1 MKKVYALIAASAV
14 TAFWST
20 SAFANLLIYEPFD
33 YSSGSAIVG
42 QSDPYAPVGGPSWA
56 SAGTAGTSV
65 HQVATGSLTGPSGF
79 PASVGNSGSLMNAD
93 SNEYARMS
101 LGSTYGPNATLFY
114 SVLVDVPATNGLTT
128 ANTNPNANNDGL
140 IAFNNNSGAGTKP
153 NTWAGQLSIRLGA
166 GAGGGAGT
174 YDLGIRASTTPNGV
188 GNTYWSAD
196 LTPGTTYLVVVQFT
210 EGATAGSG
218 GLSSI
223 WINPSSAF
231 FGAVSAPAP
240 DGSTIGTFSA
250 TPANDHA
257 SSLIIGAGIA
267 AGADPNQTL
276 VDEIRVGTSWA
287 DVTSV
292 PEPSTLAL
300 AGFGLLG
307 LLFRLRARQR

>member
-1 MKKVYALIAASAV
+1 MKTVYALVTAAAV

-20 SAFANLLIYEPFD
+20 PTFANLLIYEPFD
-33 YSSGSAIVG
+33 YSTGSAIVG

-56 SAGTAGTSV
+56 AAGTAGTTV
-65 HQVATGSLTGPSGF
+65 HQVASGSLTGPSGF

-101 LGSTYGPNATLFY
+101 LGSVYGTSATLFY
-114 SVLVDVPATNGLTT
+114 SALIDVPATNGLTT
-128 ANTNPNANNDGL
+128 ANSNVNANNDGI

-153 NTWAGQLSIRLGA
+153 NTWAGELVVRLGA
-166 GAGGGAGT
+166 SANT
-174 YDLGIRASTTPNGV
+174 YNLGIRGSTTAAGT
-188 GNTYWSAD
+188 TYFSSD

-210 EGATAGSG
+210 EGATAGTG
-218 GLSSI
+218 GLSSM
-223 WINPSSAF
+223 WINPSSAT
-231 FGAVSAPAP
+231 FGAASAPAA
-240 DGSTIGTFSA
+240 DGSTAGTYSTTA
-250 TPANDHA
+250 ANDHT

-276 VDEIRVGTSWA
+276 VDEIRVGTTWA

-307 LLFRLRARQR
+307 LISWHRARRR